1 MRFETIVDFYLI
13 TKLTCYVLESRDP
26 QTIIRNS
33 QERCERL
40 AKAKPNSYMMVI
52 MWSNDGDLFNYIKKT
67 SNDEKFTWHKRDLGL
82 SGNYNKTR
90 ILSGGT
96 SFITPEHL
104 KRAQKSIVNYLTK
117 NSRMINWDHNLIWQ
131 LKVYVQRF
139 QQLNNLCRTYE
150 KIKGRLHRIK
160 NSGLLCNFLEL
171 RNRTYEKI
179 TMSGWQKLKS

>member
-67 SNDEKFTWHKRDLGL
+67 SNDEKFTWHKR
-82 SGNYNKTR
+82 
-90 ILSGGT
+90 
-96 SFITPEHL
+96 
-104 KRAQKSIVNYLTK
+104 
-117 NSRMINWDHNLIWQ
+117 
-131 LKVYVQRF
+131 
-139 QQLNNLCRTYE
+139 
-150 KIKGRLHRIK
+150 KGRLHRIK

>member
-52 MWSNDGDLFNYIKKT
+52 MWSNDAI
-67 SNDEKFTWHKRDLGL
+67 SDLGL